1 MITVSETVEI
11 RAPAEA
17 VFAHVDDIRNL
28 GWHMTSRRS
37 MGMMGSR
44 LRLEILSDQ
53 PTGLG
58 ATYHYSGTMLGLS
71 IDFSESVTK
80 YLPPREKV
88 WRTIGEARLLI
99 IASYEMRV
107 AVEPLSTSSRVTISI
122 GYELPRSGFWRIVG
136 LVLARSYSRW
146 CLRRMCRDTR
156 RVLERR
162 RDAEGMTADDRIYT
176 CPMHPEVRQRGP
188 GNCPKCGMTLEP
200 VMATGPRDRVD
211 LPDASA
217 DRARRARGRA
227 RSAAWRS
234 SRGRSAPSKARTPS
248 WWT

>member
-1 MITVSETVEI
+1 MITVSETIEI

-37 MGMMGSR
+37 MRMMGSR

-58 ATYHYSGTMLGLS
+58 ATYRYSGTMMGLA

-88 WRTIGEARLLI
+88 WRTIGEPSLLI

-107 AVEPLSTSSRVTISI
+107 AVDALSKSSARLTLSI
-122 GYELPRSGFWRIVG
+122 VYELPRPVFWRIVG
-136 LVLARSYSRW
+136 LLLARPYSRW
-146 CLRRMCRDTR
+146 CLRRMLQDTR
-156 RVLERR
+156 HALDPRR
-162 RDAEGMTADDRIYT
+162 G
-176 CPMHPEVRQRGP
+176 
-188 GNCPKCGMTLEP
+188 
-200 VMATGPRDRVD
+200 
-211 LPDASA
+211 
-217 DRARRARGRA
+217 
-227 RSAAWRS
+227 
-234 SRGRSAPSKARTPS
+234 
-248 WWT
+248 

>member
-11 RAPAEA
+11 RAPSEA

-28 GWHMTSRRS
+28 GWHMTDRS
-37 MGMMGSR
+37 SLAMMGSR

-53 PTGLG
+53 ATGLG
-58 ATYHYSGTMLGLS
+58 ATYRYSGTMLGLS
-71 IDFSESVTK
+71 IDFAESVTK

-88 WRTIGEARLLI
+88 WRTIGKARLLI

-107 AVEPLSTSSRVTISI
+107 AVESLSPSSSRMTISI

-156 RVLERR
+156 RVLEN
-162 RDAEGMTADDRIYT
+162 AAM
-176 CPMHPEVRQRGP
+176 
-188 GNCPKCGMTLEP
+188 L
-200 VMATGPRDRVD
+200 
-211 LPDASA
+211 
-217 DRARRARGRA
+217 RA
-227 RSAAWRS
+227 
-234 SRGRSAPSKARTPS
+234 
-248 WWT
+248 